1 MVAGMEVHG
10 MAIAQRGRMS
20 DRSQVDNRL
29 AAPRIGRR
37 FIPLLAVCALLV
49 GAGGLILWATGSN
62 SAASV
67 SPSVTALVQTSN
79 ELVEKTGAL
88 ETTEQQTIDQLQV
101 VQDQLAAQQAETKK
115 LTGEIEALHAKLD
128 ALAQSAPE
136 MTAPSAGAAVPSP
149 KAPRKGRN

>member
-1 MVAGMEVHG
+1 MVGGVHG

-20 DRSQVDNRL
+20 DRWQVDKRL
-29 AAPRIGRR
+29 AAPWIGRR
-37 FIPLLAVCALLV
+37 LIPLLALCVLLV

-62 SAASV
+62 SAAGV

-101 VQDQLAAQQAETKK
+101 VQDQLASQQAETKR

-128 ALAQSAPE
+128 ALAQSASE

-149 KAPRKGRN
+149 KTARKGRN

>member
-1 MVAGMEVHG
+1 
-10 MAIAQRGRMS
+10 MS
-20 DRSQVDNRL
+20 DRWQVDNRL
-29 AAPRIGRR
+29 VSPRFGRR
-37 FIPLLAVCALLV
+37 LIPLLAVCVLLAA
-49 GAGGLILWATGSN
+49 AGGLTLWATGSN
-62 SAASV
+62 SAAAV

-101 VQDQLAAQQAETKK
+101 VQDQLAAQQAETKR

-128 ALAQSAPE
+128 ALASSASE

-149 KAPRKGRN
+149 KMARKGRN

>member
-29 AAPRIGRR
+29 AARGIGRR
-37 FIPLLAVCALLV
+37 LIPLLAGCVLLV

-79 ELVEKTGAL
+79 ELVEKTGAI
-88 ETTEQQTIDQLQV
+88 ETTQQQTVDQLQA
-101 VQDQLAAQQAETKK
+101 VQDQLAAQQAETKR

-128 ALAQSAPE
+128 ALAQSASE
-136 MTAPSAGAAVPSP
+136 MSAGAAVPPP
-149 KAPRKGRN
+149 KAARKGRN

>member
-1 MVAGMEVHG
+1 
-10 MAIAQRGRMS
+10 MS
-20 DRSQVDNRL
+20 DRWQVDKLL

-37 FIPLLAVCALLV
+37 LIPLLALCVLLV

-62 SAASV
+62 SAAGV

-101 VQDQLAAQQAETKK
+101 VQDQLAAQQAETKR

-128 ALAQSAPE
+128 ALAQSASE

-149 KAPRKGRN
+149 KAARKGRN